1 MDDVRTPQLTNDEA
15 ATESKALKTA
25 IAESRTDPR
34 GVPHSEMRLWL
45 MEIAEGNF
53 TAPPPVPRLP

>member
-1 MDDVRTPQLTNDEA
+1 MDEVRTSQIASDEA

-25 IAESRTDPR
+25 IAESRTDLR

-53 TAPPPVPRLP
+53 TAPPPAPRLP